1 MIGKLQ
7 TNKVK
12 FTLPLFDFIHSLD
25 NQKLAEKDIPG
36 TKKHLKKKRFSFR

>member
-25 NQKLAEKDIPG
+25 NQKLAERYPWN
-36 TKKHLKKKRFSFR
+36 KKNI

>member
-12 FTLPLFDFIHSLD
+12 ECIKHFDFIHSLD
-25 NQKLAEKDIPG
+25 SKKLQKKY
-36 TKKHLKKKRFSFR
+36 TKKKSNRIKN